1 MRAAP
6 AKAGTK
12 KARAAAKPKTGVV
25 TRDPEATR
33 ARILE
38 AATEAFAGL
47 GLGGARVDE
56 IARLAGVNKALLYHY
71 FGNKEALY
79 LAVLEETYA
88 RIRGAENELALE
100 TLAPRAAM
108 EKLVDFT
115 WRYFLDHPEFIDIV
129 NTENLHRARYLAESE
144 RLGALHHPLVERIRE
159 ILERGVADG
168 VFRAGVDPVQL
179 YVTIAGLGYF
189 YLSNA
194 HTLGVVFDRDLL
206 SPRAR
211 ARRRR
216 HIQEVVAG
224 YLRPESSRA

>member
-1 MRAAP
+1 MVQTATKTAGRTG
-6 AKAGTK
+6 AGT
-12 KARAAAKPKTGVV
+12 
-25 TRDPEATR
+25 RDAEASR

-38 AATEAFAGL
+38 AATQAFAER

-56 IARLAGVNKALLYHY
+56 IARRAGVNKALLYHY
-71 FGNKEALY
+71 FGNKESLY
-79 LAVLEETYA
+79 LAVLEETYR
-88 RIRGAENELALE
+88 RIRSAESELALE
-100 TLAPRAAM
+100 TLAPAEAM
-108 EKLVDFT
+108 ARLVDFT
-115 WRYFLDHPEFIDIV
+115 WRYFLDHPEFIHLV
-129 NTENLHRARYLAESE
+129 NTENLHRARHLE
-144 RLGALHHPLVERIRE
+144 RSGRLRALHHPLVERIRE
-159 ILERGVADG
+159 ILERGVEQG
-168 VFRAGVDPVQL
+168 VFREGVDPVQL

-224 YLRPESSRA
+224 YLRPESSDD